1 MSIERLVLS
10 DEPLAVICR
19 KPRDSDIARMV
30 EASQLASV
38 ELVADKSLGFEEV
51 IDRYMRRI
59 YAAVVRG
66 GEMAD

>member
-1 MSIERLVLS
+1 MSHDMSE
-10 DEPLAVICR
+10 EPLAVICR
-19 KPRDSDIARMV
+19 EPRDSDIVRMI

-59 YAAVVRG
+59 YEAVVRG
-66 GEMAD
+66 EGLAD

>member
-1 MSIERLVLS
+1 MSN

-19 KPRDSDIARMV
+19 EPRDRDIKRMI

-59 YAAVVRG
+59 YEAVVRG
-66 GEMAD
+66 GELAD